1 VQALLTK
8 GDKMAKKPTI
18 RQLEERLNLVTSQLN
33 FSTRMLESVGVAFSN
48 FVRFLDKEEEF
59 KKYLENNKNLH
70 KLTKEENES
79 RKEGH
84 LDQNNAVSDKKVRK
98 KDDEKK

>member
-1 VQALLTK
+1 
-8 GDKMAKKPTI
+8 MAKKPTI
-18 RQLEERLNLVTSQLN
+18 RQIEERLNLVTSQLN

-84 LDQNNAVSDKKVRK
+84 LDQNNAVSDKKIRK

>member
-1 VQALLTK
+1 
-8 GDKMAKKPTI
+8 MAKKPTI
-18 RQLEERLNLVTSQLN
+18 REIEERLNLVTSQLN
-33 FSTRMLESVGVAFSN
+33 FSTRMLESIGVAFSN
-48 FVRFLDKEEEF
+48 FVRFLGKEEEF

>member
-1 VQALLTK
+1 
-8 GDKMAKKPTI
+8 MAKKPTI
-18 RQLEERLNLVTSQLN
+18 RQIEERLNLVTSQLN

-70 KLTKEENES
+70 KLTREENED
-79 RKEGH
+79 RKKGH

-98 KDDEKK
+98 KDDGKK

>member
-1 VQALLTK
+1 
-8 GDKMAKKPTI
+8 MAKKPTI
-18 RQLEERLNLVTSQLN
+18 RQIEERLNLVTSQLN

-70 KLTKEENES
+70 KLTKEENED
-79 RKEGH
+79 RKKGH

-98 KDDEKK
+98 KDDGKK

>member
-1 VQALLTK
+1 
-8 GDKMAKKPTI
+8 MAKKPTI
-18 RQLEERLNLVTSQLN
+18 REIEERLNLVTSQLN
-33 FSTRMLESVGVAFSN
+33 FSTRMLESIGVAFSN

-70 KLTKEENES
+70 KLTKEENED
-79 RKEGH
+79 RKKGH

>member
-1 VQALLTK
+1 
-8 GDKMAKKPTI
+8 MAKKPTI
-18 RQLEERLNLVTSQLN
+18 REIEERLNLITSQLN
-33 FSTRMLESVGVAFSN
+33 FSTRMLESIGVAFSN

-70 KLTKEENES
+70 KLTKEENED
-79 RKEGH
+79 RKKGH

-98 KDDEKK
+98 KDDGKK

>member
-1 VQALLTK
+1 
-8 GDKMAKKPTI
+8 MAKKPTI
-18 RQLEERLNLVTSQLN
+18 RQIEERLNLVTSQLN

-70 KLTKEENES
+70 KLTKEENEN
-79 RKEGH
+79 RKKGH
-84 LDQNNAVSDKKVRK
+84 LDQNNAVSDEKIRK
-98 KDDEKK
+98 KDDGKK

>member
-1 VQALLTK
+1 
-8 GDKMAKKPTI
+8 MAKKPTI